1 MTPTLTPTTDEF
13 GPQGEHV
20 IALIGRLRNLTPE
33 EVSSFRAAAWAAARA
48 AAWAAAW
55 DAATAAAAAAR
66 AAAAA
71 AARAAAWAAAWD
83 AAGDAA
89 GDAAWDAAAA
99 AARAAAWAAAGL
111 VVRDLISTEHYDEL
125 TRVVRTT
132 LGPIHPDDPAMT
144 L

>member
-33 EVSSFRAAAWAAARA
+33 EVSSFRAAAWDAARD

-55 DAATAAAAAAR
+55 DATTAAAWDATRDAATD
-66 AAAAA
+66 
-71 AARAAAWAAAWD
+71 AAWAAAWD
-83 AAGDAA
+83 ATT
-89 GDAAWDAAAA
+89 A
-99 AARAAAWAAAGL
+99 AARDAARDAAWAAAGL

>member
-33 EVSSFRAAAWAAARA
+33 EVSSFRAAAW
-48 AAWAAAW
+48 
-55 DAATAAAAAAR
+55 
-66 AAAAA
+66 A